1 MPDYSSPVVLRSSK
15 CTVEDFVSLDPT
27 PEPWVTPD
35 PLNYPILT
43 CVCQCNAIHRS
54 ITEQFKSAVVYGKSV
69 KHQPQRVGL
78 SHELADEDIGTWRL
92 TQVSACRHTNRPSQ
106 SPSSSGKPRKSRTGW
121 RGLHVPPTGLPDLR
135 HAAPRLWNSSSGE
148 AEHAF
153 TATGRVTRPGWLP
166 AQEARFPPPHGTHGR
181 HSSRSACRGCGRWM
195 KRWIPDHGHWGM
207 RRRDRP
213 WASSQRPKGWL
224 RTKS

>member
-92 TQVSACRHTNRPSQ
+92 TQFSACRHTNRPSQ

-121 RGLHVPPTGLPDLR
+121 PAYMCHRRACQTYGTP
-135 HAAPRLWNSSSGE
+135 
-148 AEHAF
+148 
-153 TATGRVTRPGWLP
+153 RPGFGNPRWG
-166 AQEARFPPPHGTHGR
+166 RRSTHSPPRTELHGQAG
-181 HSSRSACRGCGRWM
+181 CR
-195 KRWIPDHGHWGM
+195 P
-207 RRRDRP
+207 RRRGSLLPTALMAGTVAAQSAEAAAD
-213 WASSQRPKGWL
+213 GWNAGYQI
-224 RTKS
+224 TGTGG